1 VTLQGRVG
9 PDLVRVA
16 RRRPRKSRDPL
27 ETSFSGLIEQA
38 PDGGTLV
45 VGTVGP
51 HPMAPVVF
59 TGIGLVW
66 LLIAGSVFVDGLS
79 SLVSGHLELPAL
91 LFPIGFAVIYVL
103 ILVAGPRMARSEIQE
118 LLNELNK
125 ILDSTAVFP
134 AA

>member
-1 VTLQGRVG
+1 MALQGRVG
-9 PDLVRVA
+9 PDLIRVA
-16 RRRPRKSRDPL
+16 RRQPRGSRNAL
-27 ETSFSGLIEQA
+27 QASFSGRIEQA

-45 VGTVGP
+45 TGTVGP
-51 HPMAPVVF
+51 QPMAQMLF